1 MNLSDLK
8 IDSGWS
14 LFLDRD
20 GVINTRILGGYVQRW
35 EQFEFLP
42 GVTEALKRLS
52 LKFGRIIIVSNQ
64 QGIGKGIMTK
74 EELEFLHQQ
83 MIAEIEK
90 AGGRIDRIYHSPHLE
105 KTRSLMRKPNVG
117 MALMARKDFP
127 EINFKRSVMVG
138 DSISDML
145 FGKRLKM
152 INVFLSEDIGQIRKN
167 HHCIDFVFHDLISFA
182 ETISNEDQNRNQ

>member
-1 MNLSDLK
+1 
-8 IDSGWS
+8 
-14 LFLDRD
+14 
-20 GVINTRILGGYVQRW
+20 
-35 EQFEFLP
+35 
-42 GVTEALKRLS
+42 
-52 LKFGRIIIVSNQ
+52 
-64 QGIGKGIMTK
+64 MTK
-74 EELEFLHQQ
+74 EELETLHQQ

-90 AGGRIDRIYHSPHLE
+90 AGGRIDRIYQSPHLE

>member
-20 GVINTRILGGYVQRW
+20 GVINTRILGGYVQKW

-42 GVTEALKRLS
+42 GVTEALKRLA
-52 LKFGRIIIVSNQ
+52 LRFPRIIIVSNQ
-64 QGIGKGIMTK
+64 QGIGKGIIT
-74 EELEFLHQQ
+74 EDELKTLHQK

-90 AGGRIDRIYHSPHLE
+90 TGGRIDRIYHSPHLE
-105 KTRSLMRKPNVG
+105 KTGSLMRKPNVG
-117 MALMARKDFP
+117 MALMARRDFP
-127 EINFKRSVMVG
+127 EINFKRSLMVG
-138 DSISDML
+138 DSVSDML

-152 INVFLSEDIGQIRKN
+152 INVFLSEDTGQIRKN
-167 HHCIDFVFHDLISFA
+167 HHCIDFAFPDLLSFA
-182 ETISNEDQNRNQ
+182 ETISNEDQSRNQ

>member
-1 MNLSDLK
+1 MK

-64 QGIGKGIMTK
+64 QGIGKGIMTE
-74 EELEFLHQQ
+74 EELETLHRR
-83 MIAEIEK
+83 MITEIEK
-90 AGGRIDRIYHSPHLE
+90 TGGRIDRIYNSPHLE

-117 MALMARKDFP
+117 MALMARRDFP

-145 FGKRLKM
+145 FGRRLKM
-152 INVFLSEDIGQIRKN
+152 INVFLSEDISQIRKN
-167 HHCIDFVFHDLISFA
+167 HHCIDFVFPDLISFA